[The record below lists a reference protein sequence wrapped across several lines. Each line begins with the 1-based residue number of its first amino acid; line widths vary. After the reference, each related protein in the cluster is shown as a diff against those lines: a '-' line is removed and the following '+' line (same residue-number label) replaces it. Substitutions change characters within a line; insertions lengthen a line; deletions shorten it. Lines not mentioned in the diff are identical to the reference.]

1 MWSLWEHV
9 TAQQVSMTCGKHI
22 YELGVECSS
31 ENIVCSGQEQG
42 IFDLE

>member
-9 TAQQVSMTCGKHI
+9 TAQQVSMTCGKRI

-31 ENIVCSGQEQG
+31 GNSVYSGQEQG
-42 IFDLE
+42 IIELE